1 MNRPD
6 DIINALRRIQSRGL
20 REDEGD
26 ILHDILHG
34 RSLMDERE
42 KKVEAWKAFLAMD
55 LDSMLKRATG
65 LDNLEKFKRTWKTDE
80 EYEEPGTDERAQYEE
95 AMYPGMDIYYPIEDR
110 TPTIDQLRVRVQ
122 KEVHAK
128 LRELGFNVQK
138 LAWDPETR
146 KDVSGQIRRAIEG
159 YVRAWVTYNRL
170 DDWEAMNVLYR

>member
-1 MNRPD
+1 
-6 DIINALRRIQSRGL
+6 
-20 REDEGD
+20 
-26 ILHDILHG
+26 
-34 RSLMDERE
+34 
-42 KKVEAWKAFLAMD
+42 
-55 LDSMLKRATG
+55 
-65 LDNLEKFKRTWKTDE
+65 
-80 EYEEPGTDERAQYEE
+80 
-95 AMYPGMDIYYPIEDR
+95 MDIYYPIEDR

>member
-20 REDEGD
+20 HEDEGD

-65 LDNLEKFKRTWKTDE
+65 LDNLEKFKRTRNQALMSVPSMRRPCIQAWT
-80 EYEEPGTDERAQYEE
+80 YTTPLRTEPQPLTSSE
-95 AMYPGMDIYYPIEDR
+95 
-110 TPTIDQLRVRVQ
+110 
-122 KEVHAK
+122 
-128 LRELGFNVQK
+128 
-138 LAWDPETR
+138 
-146 KDVSGQIRRAIEG
+146 
-159 YVRAWVTYNRL
+159 
-170 DDWEAMNVLYR
+170 